1 MPSIKSLF
9 ILVVGAMLVVGGM
22 VTLFFNDRGY
32 QHDVQHL
39 NVTPEGEDV
48 YNYSE
53 LSTAGQSAFLHAYR
67 AANNDGTYT
76 VYDKAEKPQEFAYL
90 TDATMEYTVYYQG
103 DYYRLYT
110 SQAGGHE
117 MGGQRVITGLVGVLG
132 GISLLGAGLRAGS
145 DRLIHYSV
153 LSGIIVGSGVAFT
166 GSLWPG
172 HTAIRTPIL
181 AGYLLCL
188 LTTIVAR
195 GLLELLERPSS
206 SVPE

>member
-1 MPSIKSLF
+1 
-9 ILVVGAMLVVGGM
+9 MLVIGGM

-32 QHDVQHL
+32 QHDVQPL
-39 NVTPEGEDV
+39 NETPEGEDV

-53 LSTAGQSAFLHAYR
+53 LSTAGQSAFVHAYR

-76 VYDKAEKPQEFAYL
+76 VYDEAGRPQEFTYL

-103 DYYRLYT
+103 DYYKLYT
-110 SQAGGHE
+110 SQAGGYG
-117 MGGQRVITGLVGVLG
+117 MGGGRVITGLVGVLG
-132 GISLLGAGLRAGS
+132 GMSLLGAGWRAGS

-153 LSGIIVGSGVAFT
+153 LSGVIVGSGVAFA

-188 LTTIVAR
+188 LTTIVTR
-195 GLLELLERPSS
+195 EILGLLERSRSP
-206 SVPE
+206 VPE